1 MDIDFANHPCFNEKA
16 RHKFGRI
23 HLPVAQK
30 CNVQCNFC
38 NRKSDCVA
46 ENRPGV
52 TSAIITPMQ
61 ALVYLN
67 RMIRKMPN
75 LSVVGIAGPG
85 DPFANPDETIGTLKL
100 VRELYPSL
108 LLCVATNGLNLLPF
122 VDELAELNV
131 SHVTITLN
139 AVDPSIG
146 AKIYSWVRHNRRTF
160 LREEGAELLLNNQLK
175 AITRLKE
182 KGVLVKINT
191 IIIPGINDKHIPEV
205 AKKVGELGA
214 DMLNC
219 MPLYPVENTPFFTI
233 EQPSLEKVK
242 EVRKEAAQYITQM
255 NHCTR
260 CRADAAGLI
269 GEDSILENAEALNA
283 CMDLYEESNSV
294 INKKRP
300 YVAVASMEGVLIN
313 QHLGEA
319 PHVLVYKMQDNHP
332 VLVEVRKTP
341 PAGGGLE
348 RWKKLS
354 IQLEDCSVILVNGIG
369 DNPKKVLEES
379 GLKTLVVDGMIDDVV
394 KLVIEGKDINH
405 LIKRNKFVCGSE
417 CSGTS
422 TGCGG

>member
-1 MDIDFANHPCFNEKA
+1 
-16 RHKFGRI
+16 
-23 HLPVAQK
+23 
-30 CNVQCNFC
+30 
-38 NRKSDCVA
+38 
-46 ENRPGV
+46 
-52 TSAIITPMQ
+52 
-61 ALVYLN
+61 
-67 RMIRKMPN
+67 

-85 DPFANPDETIGTLKL
+85 DPFANPEETIGTLKL
-100 VRELYPSL
+100 VRDLYPSL

-146 AKIYSWVRHNRRTF
+146 AKIYSWVRHSGRTF

-175 AITRLKE
+175 AIARLKE
-182 KGVLVKINT
+182 KGIVVKINT
-191 IIIPGINDKHIPEV
+191 IIIPGINDKHIPDV
-205 AKKVGELGA
+205 AKKAGELGA
-214 DMLNC
+214 DMFNC
-219 MPLYPVENTPFFTI
+219 MPMYPVEKTPFFTI
-233 EQPSLEKVK
+233 EPPSFEMVKKVK
-242 EVRKEAAQYITQM
+242 KEASQYIAQM

-260 CRADAAGLI
+260 CRADAVGLI

-283 CMDLYEESNSV
+283 CRDIYEDNNNVISNS
-294 INKKRP
+294 RP
-300 YVAVASMEGVLIN
+300 YVAVASMEGVLVN

-319 PHVLVYKMQDNHP
+319 PHVLIYELKNGSTN
-332 VLVEVRKTP
+332 LVEVRTTP
-341 PAGGGLE
+341 SAGGGLE

-354 IQLEDCSVILVNGIG
+354 VLLEDCAIVLVNGIG